1 MLAVPLI
8 LIISICLTNGF
19 PPVPHI
25 DTEFQQQ
32 REIFP
37 SSEQQQIIF
46 HAPEQKEVI
55 LQIPEQQGI
64 VFQAPDQQNVVF
76 QTSEQ
81 QGVIFHAS
89 EQQQESLQTPVQQED
104 IFHISE
110 QEVKQKQPNGDYFTS
125 GNTNLAEQQTDFT
138 ISCIGSNRICTNT
151 NDCINGYVHFAKI
164 AAYSSTTRI
173 QECRVQDQ
181 VCCTTK
187 EESKLKETETSNVK
201 SNIKKNSLKNYNPT
215 TVPGQNVIGV
225 PTQFEISLSSDAFA
239 TTAHLQLGCAA
250 ALLCVEE
257 KFCALD
263 GMISPEPVTLSD
275 SQLLRRVPL
284 SSCKNP
290 ESGIIGKCCRDPNYV
305 DPWPTGNLPANYSG
319 GFDEQGFPTFLNI
332 AKVRP
337 PKTSTQPTTIAVKNY
352 ATKQYS
358 VKTQQKSEPTL
369 ISENSD
375 IFSKTLIPPNRNKD
389 ADSNFNKPESKLRC
403 GVRNQVAQKPESEGV
418 SQTVFAEIPWQAMV
432 LHSKERK
439 ILCSGVLVGAQDVL
453 TAANCVDSLLPS
465 DISIKLGEWKLG
477 YELKHEEPL
486 PFRIID
492 VSSISIHPSYTQGY
506 GEYDLAMLHL
516 ESPATFDFHINPLCL
531 PISNSLALNDKP
543 CITTG
548 WGKSILQAHYAGAI
562 MHAVNMDVLPT
573 ESCKERLISI
583 NFETDIANRTIC
595 AAPKEEKN
603 NVCETDIGG
612 PLACL
617 NEHGFYDLAGIYS
630 QDTGCQPTNQI
641 AIFAP
646 LDQTW
651 LKETMFKST
660 SEESKTNTLYDKQLF
675 SDDYRKST
683 LSTNNQYLPPV

>member
-8 LIISICLTNGF
+8 LIITVCLTNGF
-19 PPVPHI
+19 PPSPHI
-25 DTEFQQQ
+25 DTEFEQ
-32 REIFP
+32 RGEIFP

-46 HAPEQKEVI
+46 RAPEQKEVI

-64 VFQAPDQQNVVF
+64 ILQAPDQKDVVF

-81 QGVIFHAS
+81 QGGIVQAS
-89 EQQQESLQTPVQQED
+89 EQQQETFQTPVEQED
-104 IFHISE
+104 IFHNSE
-110 QEVKQKQPNGDYFTS
+110 QELNQNQPNEDYFTS

-138 ISCIGSNRICTNT
+138 ISCIGANRICTST
-151 NDCINGYVHFAKI
+151 NDCINGYIHFAKT
-164 AAYSSTTRI
+164 AAYSTAQI

-181 VCCTTK
+181 VCCTIK
-187 EESKLKETETSNVK
+187 ETSNVK
-201 SNIKKNSLKNYNPT
+201 SNINRNPLKNYNPT
-215 TVPGQNVIGV
+215 TVPEQKVVGV
-225 PTQFEISLSSDAFA
+225 STQFEISPSSNTFA
-239 TTAHLQLGCAA
+239 TATHLQLGCAA

-263 GMISPEPVTLSD
+263 GMISPEPVTLSE
-275 SQLLRRVPL
+275 SQLFRRVPL
-284 SSCKNP
+284 SSCRNP
-290 ESGIIGKCCRDPNYV
+290 ENGIIGKCCRDPNYV

-337 PKTSTQPTTIAVKNY
+337 PKTSTQPATTAVKKY
-352 ATKQYS
+352 P

-369 ISENSD
+369 VSENSD
-375 IFSKTLIPPNRNKD
+375 IFSKTLVPPSGNKD
-389 ADSNFNKPESKLRC
+389 VNSDLNRPETKLRC
-403 GVRNQVAQKPESEGV
+403 GVRNQVAQQPELEAESK
-418 SQTVFAEIPWQAMV
+418 TAFAEIPWQAMV
-432 LHSKERK
+432 LQSKERK
-439 ILCSGVLVGAQDVL
+439 ILCSGVLVSTQDVL
-453 TAANCVDSLLPS
+453 TAANCVNSLLPS

-477 YELKHEEPL
+477 YELKYEEPL
-486 PFRIID
+486 PFQIID
-492 VSSISIHPSYTQGY
+492 VSSISIHPGYTQGY
-506 GEYDLAMLHL
+506 EECDLAMLHL

-531 PISNSLALNDKP
+531 PTSNSLAVNNKP

-562 MHAVNMDVLPT
+562 MHAVSMDILPT
-573 ESCKERLISI
+573 ESCKERLIST

-595 AAPKEEKN
+595 AVPKEEKN

-617 NEHGFYDLAGIYS
+617 NEHGSYDLAGIYS
-630 QDTGCQPTNQI
+630 QDTGCQPTNQV

-660 SEESKTNTLYDKQLF
+660 SEESKTNILYDKQLF
-675 SDDYRKST
+675 TDDYRKST